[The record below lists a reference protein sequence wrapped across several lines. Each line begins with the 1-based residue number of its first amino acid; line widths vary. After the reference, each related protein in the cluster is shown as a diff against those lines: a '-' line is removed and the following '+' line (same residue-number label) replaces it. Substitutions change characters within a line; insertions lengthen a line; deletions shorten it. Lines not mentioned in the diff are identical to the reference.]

1 MKESTVSKALM
12 IERNPQDAALVKI
25 LPAQEPQP
33 GVTYV
38 PSQFALTFTHNGK
51 RYAFH
56 TLTKQLLETDL
67 QNAAESNIGK
77 EALIRGLFL
86 VPEGKDETAYYQSV
100 STLMRTLAKK
110 EGHRAFMVLPTL
122 GCNARCVY
130 CYEEGMKPVSM
141 TAETADAV
149 VRYIVETHAIEP
161 VKINWFGGE
170 PLLRPDIIDRVSE
183 GLQKAGVRYRGG
195 MVSNGSLITDEVVE
209 KMKGLWNVTGVQ
221 ISVDG
226 CERDYIARK
235 RYVGYRDYYR
245 SVMRGISDMSEA
257 GIRVL
262 VRCNTEE
269 SIWDGVPQFLRDL
282 SETVTHKKN
291 VRVYFSPLDYVRR
304 GPDEYAL
311 MKKIL
316 DARALIREAG
326 FETLMQF
333 GPKLSFDVF
342 HCMADGGSVVI
353 GPDGKLYPCD
363 HCDPDTCFGDV
374 FRGTTDEAVRNEF
387 CRTDRVREK
396 CRGCTYLPFCTSF
409 AACPV
414 QDADCRR
421 VQELYTVSLLK
432 DFIDRKTI
440 TADGDDPIC

>member
-1 MKESTVSKALM
+1 MERADSEAM
-12 IERNPQDAALVKI
+12 IERIPRDEALFRI
-25 LPAQEPQP
+25 LPAQESQT

-38 PSQFALTFTHNGK
+38 PSQFVLTFAHNGK
-51 RYAFH
+51 QYAFH

-67 QNAAESNIGK
+67 SNAAESSILK

-86 VPEGKDETAYYQSV
+86 VPKGKDECAYYQSV
-100 STLMRTLAKK
+100 SALMRACTKK
-110 EGHRAFMVLPTL
+110 PGHRAFMVLPTF

-130 CYEEGMKPVSM
+130 CYEEGQKPISM

-149 VRYIVETHAIEP
+149 VRYIAETHAADP
-161 VKINWFGGE
+161 AKINWFGGE
-170 PLLRPDIIDRVSE
+170 PLLRPDVIDRICK
-183 GLQKAGVRYRGG
+183 GLSDAGVRYRGG
-195 MVSNGSLITDEVVE
+195 MVSNGSLITPEVIE
-209 KMKGLWNVTGVQ
+209 KMKGLWNITGIQ

-226 CERDYIARK
+226 CEADYIARK

-245 SVMRGISDMSEA
+245 SVTHAVSDMSEA

-262 VRCNTEE
+262 IRCNTDE
-269 SIWDGVPQFLRDL
+269 SIWDGVPQFLNDL
-282 SETVTHKKN
+282 SENIAHKKN
-291 VRVYFSPLDYVRR
+291 VQVYFSPLDSVRR
-304 GPDEYAL
+304 GPDAYAL
-311 MKKIL
+311 WEKIL
-316 DARALIREAG
+316 DARTMIRKAG
-326 FETLMQF
+326 FEPYMQF
-333 GPKLSFDVF
+333 GPKLHFEIC

-374 FRGTTDEAVRNEF
+374 FRGTTNEAVRTEF

-396 CRGCTYLPFCTSF
+396 CRSCTFLPCCTGF

-421 VQELYTVSLLK
+421 IRELYTVSLLK

-440 TADGDDPIC
+440 NADGEDPIC

>member
-1 MKESTVSKALM
+1 MQKSVS
-12 IERNPQDAALVKI
+12 DATAVELCPPDATLVSV
-25 LPAQEPQP
+25 LPAQEPHT

-38 PSQFALTFTHNGK
+38 PSQFAVTFAHNGK

-67 QNAAESNIGK
+67 FGAAESNTGK

-86 VPEGKDETAYYQSV
+86 VPEGKDECAYYQSV
-100 STLMRTLAKK
+100 SALMRAYHRKP
-110 EGHRAFMVLPTL
+110 GHRAFMILPTF

-130 CYEEGMKPVSM
+130 CYEEGQKPISM

-170 PLLRPDIIDRVSE
+170 PLLRPDIIDRISE

-195 MVSNGSLITDEVVE
+195 MVSNGSLITPEVIE
-209 KMKGLWNVTGVQ
+209 KMKGLWNVTGIQ

-226 CERDYIARK
+226 CEADYIARK
-235 RYVGYRDYYR
+235 QYVAYHDYYR
-245 SVMRGISDMSEA
+245 SVMRAISGMSEA
-257 GIRVL
+257 GIRVI
-262 VRCNTEE
+262 VRCNTDE
-269 SIWDGVPQFLRDL
+269 SMWDGVPQFLRDM
-282 SETVTHKKN
+282 SENVAHKKN
-291 VRVYFSPLDYVRR
+291 VQVYFSTLDYVRR
-304 GPDEYAL
+304 GPNAVAL
-311 MKKIL
+311 WEKIL
-316 DARALIREAG
+316 NARTLIREAG
-326 FETLMQF
+326 FEPYMQF

-374 FRGTTDEAVRNEF
+374 FRGTTNEAVRTEF

-396 CRGCTYLPFCTSF
+396 CRSCTFLPSCTSF

-421 VQELYTVSLLK
+421 IRELYTVSLLK
-432 DFIDRKTI
+432 DFIDRKSI
-440 TADGDDPIC
+440 YADGEDPVC

>member
-1 MKESTVSKALM
+1 MNQTVSEAVM
-12 IERNPQDAALVKI
+12 IERNPQDAALSRI
-25 LPAQEPQP
+25 LPAQEPQADM
-33 GVTYV
+33 TYV
-38 PSQFALTFTHNGK
+38 PSQFAVTFEHNGK

-67 QNAAESNIGK
+67 SNAAESNSGK

-86 VPEGKDETAYYQSV
+86 VPEEKDECAYYRSV
-100 STLMRTLAKK
+100 SALMRIY
-110 EGHRAFMVLPTL
+110 HRKPGNNGFMILPTL

-149 VRYIVETHAIEP
+149 VRYIVETHAVEP

-183 GLQKAGVRYRGG
+183 GLKKAGVRYRGG
-195 MVSNGSLITDEVVE
+195 MVSNGSLITPETVE

-221 ISVDG
+221 ISLDG
-226 CERDYIARK
+226 CERDYIIRK
-235 RYVGYRDYYR
+235 RYVSYRDTYR
-245 SVMRGISDMSEA
+245 SVMRAISDMSEA
-257 GIRVL
+257 GIGVL

-269 SIWDGVPQFLRDL
+269 SIWDGVPQFLKDL
-282 SETVTHKKN
+282 SETVAHKKN

-304 GPDEYAL
+304 GPDAYAL
-311 MKKIL
+311 WEKIL
-316 DARALIREAG
+316 DARTLIRDAG
-326 FETLMQF
+326 FEPLMQF
-333 GPKLSFDVF
+333 GPKLSYQVF
-342 HCMADGGSVVI
+342 YCMADGGSVVI

-363 HCDPDTCFGDV
+363 HCLPDTCFGDV
-374 FRGTTDEAVRNEF
+374 FHGTTNEAVRTAF
-387 CRTDRVREK
+387 CRTDRIREK
-396 CRGCTYLPFCTSF
+396 CRACPYLPCCTGF

-421 VQELYTVSLLK
+421 VLELYTITLLK

-440 TADGDDPIC
+440 TADGNDPVC

>member
-1 MKESTVSKALM
+1 MNDTVSGPVM
-12 IERNPQDAALVKI
+12 IERNPQDAALFRI
-25 LPAQEPQP
+25 LPAQEPQT

-38 PSQFALTFTHNGK
+38 PSQFAVTFTHNGK
-51 RYAFH
+51 RYVFH

-67 QNAAESNIGK
+67 RNAAKSNIGK

-86 VPEGKDETAYYQSV
+86 VPEGKDECAYYQSV
-100 STLMRTLAKK
+100 STLMRIYNRK
-110 EGHRAFMVLPTL
+110 EGNRTFMILPTF

-130 CYEEGMKPVSM
+130 CYEEGMKPISM

-149 VRYIVETHAIEP
+149 VRYIVETHAIDP

-170 PLLRPDIIDRVSE
+170 PLLRPDIIDRVSG

-195 MVSNGSLITDEVVE
+195 IVSNGSLITPEILE
-209 KMKGLWNVTGVQ
+209 KMKGLWNVTSIQ

-226 CERDYIARK
+226 CERDYIGRK
-235 RYVGYRDYYR
+235 RYVGYHDYYR
-245 SVMRGISDMSEA
+245 SVMRSISDMSEA

-269 SIWDGVPQFLRDL
+269 SIWDGVPQFLKDL
-282 SETVTHKKN
+282 SETVVHKKN
-291 VRVYFSPLDYVRR
+291 VQVYFSPLDHVRR
-304 GPDEYAL
+304 GPDAYAL
-311 MKKIL
+311 WEKIL
-316 DARALIREAG
+316 DARTLIRDAG
-326 FETLMQF
+326 FEPQMQL

-374 FRGTTDEAVRNEF
+374 FRGTTNEAARTEF
-387 CRTDRVREK
+387 CRTDRIREQ
-396 CRGCTYLPFCTSF
+396 CRACPYLPCCTGF
-409 AACPV
+409 ATCPV

-421 VQELYTVSLLK
+421 IRELYTVSLLK

-440 TADGDDPIC
+440 TADGDDPVC